1 MFKKKTLSFWQVW
14 NLSFGFFSMIAMCM
28 MPNAPLDVQVVGAA
42 VLIFGAV
49 MLVVMDGAF
58 NVAFQPFRALVADM
72 RPED

>member
-1 MFKKKTLSFWQVW
+1 
-14 NLSFGFFSMIAMCM
+14 MIAMCM

-58 NVAFQPFRALVADM
+58 NVAFQPFRAFVADM